1 MRFVVRLIWRKSNN
15 ARKTIK
21 NNCWIFEILRE
32 NLRNLS
38 MRAASP
44 KAIDT
49 LMSKVSLNRKW
60 SYYFSM
66 KRCSKPYRF
75 HCSSNERSTRARMV
89 SQGRL
94 TAAFKP
100 TAWGKKYEK
109 TSFGGR
115 LVSRHGLDRWLG
127 RCCLRGRCV
136 ASDQGADVQGR
147 RRSVQ
152 EL

>member
-1 MRFVVRLIWRKSNN
+1 MRLVARSVLRKSNST
-15 ARKTIK
+15 RKTIK
-21 NNCWIFEILRE
+21 NHCWIFEILRE
-32 NLRNLS
+32 ILRNLPTNTAL
-38 MRAASP
+38 RE
-44 KAIDT
+44 AIDACQG
-49 LMSKVSLNRKW
+49 KARFNHKW
-60 SYYFSM
+60 RYYFLM

-115 LVSRHGLDRWLG
+115 LVGRHGLGQWLG
-127 RCCLRGRCV
+127 RCCSRGRCV
-136 ASDQGADVQGR
+136 ATDQ
-147 RRSVQ
+147 
-152 EL
+152 